1 MESCEGAGEDLVAV
15 AMSGDTQI
23 DFMQVS
29 LKDSKREGINGGEYS
44 IVNEKTSSQPNSPG
58 SPSLDGQNMKTSIGE
73 LPSNKDA
80 LST

>member
-1 MESCEGAGEDLVAV
+1 MESCEGAGEELVAV

-44 IVNEKTSSQPNSPG
+44 IVDEKTSSQPN
-58 SPSLDGQNMKTSIGE
+58 
-73 LPSNKDA
+73 
-80 LST
+80 

>member
-1 MESCEGAGEDLVAV
+1 MESCEGAGEELVAV

-44 IVNEKTSSQPNSPG
+44 IVDEKTSSQPNQPD
-58 SPSLDGQNMKTSIGE
+58 SPSLDGHNTKTSIGE

-80 LST
+80 LSA